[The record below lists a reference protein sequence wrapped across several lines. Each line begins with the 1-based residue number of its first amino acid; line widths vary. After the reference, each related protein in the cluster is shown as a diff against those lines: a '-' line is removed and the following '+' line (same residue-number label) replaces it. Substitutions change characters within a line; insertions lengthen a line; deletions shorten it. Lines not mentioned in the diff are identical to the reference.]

1 MLPREQTIAR
11 SSGRVGFRS
20 PQRASDP
27 ALNFLARRATWP
39 MTPAHINRPLKSIGS
54 EPSSCVPQ
62 SRPCARPRGGVTS
75 SISRT
80 NAKNSPTAWNGVVED
95 YCLALMPNATIPLS
109 GYASPN
115 SYTGE
120 TGLGRFASR
129 LPPGAGAIVGDR
141 MNGQSKL
148 ASFECA
154 TCSAWIEVY
163 PQDEP
168 GEPSIGW
175 NAQDEALCKSPPIRR
190 CPHLRAEISVRHPG
204 FDE

>member
-1 MLPREQTIAR
+1 M
-11 SSGRVGFRS
+11 SGCRLWCR
-20 PQRASDP
+20 
-27 ALNFLARRATWP
+27 TWP
-39 MTPAHINRPLKSIGS
+39 VTPTHINQPPKSIGS

-62 SRPCARPRGGVTS
+62 STLCARPKGAVTS
-75 SISRT
+75 AISRR
-80 NAKNSPTAWNGVVED
+80 NAKNSPTAWNGVVDD
-95 YCLALMPNATIPLS
+95 YCLALATNATITALRASTVPLPS
-109 GYASPN
+109 RR
-115 SYTGE
+115 GE
-120 TGLGRFASR
+120 AGLGRLASR
-129 LPPGAGAIVGDR
+129 LPPRAGAIVGDQ

-175 NAQDEALCKSPPIRR
+175 NAQDEALCRSPPIRR

-204 FDE
+204 FDD